1 MVMLLSPTE
10 RAYIAGFLD
19 GDGSIYVRA
28 KPNADYKFGFQIAP
42 YIILF
47 QSSKEKDSFTKLCN
61 LIGMGYIRERKDGM
75 LEYTIN
81 KIADIRALLEVIY
94 PYTVLKRK
102 QIELMLRILDARE
115 KIVTE
120 SDFKNLLE
128 LVDMYRNINYSK
140 KRINRVLTP

>member
-1 MVMLLSPTE
+1 MVMLLSKVE
-10 RAYIAGFLD
+10 KAYLAGFLD

-28 KPNADYKFGFQIAP
+28 KPNSDYRFGFQIAP

-47 QSSKEKDSFTKLCN
+47 QSAKGKENFQQLCK
-61 LIGMGYIRERKDGM
+61 LIGFGYMRDRKDGV

-81 KIADIRALLEVIY
+81 KISDIRVFLTAIY
-94 PYTVLKRK
+94 PYTILKQK
-102 QIELMLRILDARE
+102 QIELMLKILDAKE
-115 KIVTE
+115 KIETE

-128 LVDMYRNINYSK
+128 LVDSYRDLNYSK